1 MSECKCRCKCKEVE
15 YASIS
20 GRTAIFLGM
29 GLLSYMALM
38 VGVLCYQTIAPS
50 LIISAAAG
58 IGIALLGGS
67 LPGAAILV
75 DTIQECRRAAERA
88 GQR

>member
-1 MSECKCRCKCKEVE
+1 MCECKCKCKEVE

-20 GRTAIFLGM
+20 GRTAILLIT
-29 GLLSYMALM
+29 GLLSYVALM
-38 VGVLCYQTIAPS
+38 VGVLCYQTVAPS

-58 IGIALLGGS
+58 IGIALLGAS
-67 LPGAAILV
+67 LPGAAFLWDI
-75 DTIQECRRAAERA
+75 IQERRRAAEGA